1 VLEEGPLVDGLRAAG
16 SAPVVWPEI
25 NAAIGGGLA
34 AGRYGPSRALDLY
47 RAAKVF
53 RSLLVELVAKTS
65 ATSVLF
71 NSSRATLLGASGG
84 LPQSCSRVVMVRDS
98 PSPPYLSFLRSV
110 VAKSAIARASTA
122 IIANSAWTAR
132 QIGGGR
138 EIGVV
143 APFIDER
150 FFTEPN
156 APVRPSGQKFRILLL
171 GRIAPWK
178 GQLMGLAA
186 LSSIDLGGVGAITV
200 AGGPWFGEQEYFER
214 VRACAGTIADGD
226 LVHVVG
232 HVDDVLALIDR
243 HDIVV
248 HTSQVPEPFGQ
259 VVVQAMAR
267 GRLCV
272 AANDGGPR
280 EIITHLHDG
289 LLYRMNDPRDL
300 ADCLKRAMSPD
311 FPLRQMGQ
319 EAASSARR
327 YRPAVTELR
336 LRAALAQAE
345 SGLPLASSG
354 AR

>member
-1 VLEEGPLVDGLRAAG
+1 
-16 SAPVVWPEI
+16 
-25 NAAIGGGLA
+25 
-34 AGRYGPSRALDLY
+34 
-47 RAAKVF
+47 
-53 RSLLVELVAKTS
+53 
-65 ATSVLF
+65 
-71 NSSRATLLGASGG
+71 
-84 LPQSCSRVVMVRDS
+84 MVRDS

-186 LSSIDLGGVGAITV
+186 LSSIDLAGVGAITV

-280 EIITHLHDG
+280 EIITHLHDE
-289 LLYRMNDPRDL
+289 LCTRMNDPRDL
-300 ADCLKRAMSPD
+300 ADCLKRAMSRTSR
-311 FPLRQMGQ
+311 LRQ
-319 EAASSARR
+319 
-327 YRPAVTELR
+327 
-336 LRAALAQAE
+336 
-345 SGLPLASSG
+345 
-354 AR
+354 